1 MDILELN
8 EITEDVILFYKNNLN
23 IAKDDY
29 EKLVHNNRGL
39 DKSKLDGYYEI
50 HHIIPKSLGGSNDIN
65 NLVLLTYEEHIK
77 AHMLLYILY
86 PENTKLLGAF
96 KLLITLNN
104 KLALTN
110 FKVNLYDLSEIR
122 KKFSESMKGDNNPS
136 KRPEV
141 RKKISENNPMKK
153 EENRLKFTGNNNP
166 MKKLENRQKFMGDN
180 SPMKRPEVK
189 AKISGDNN
197 PSKRP
202 EVRKK
207 ISDQLKGKI
216 FSEEHKENLKI
227 AKAKLYGVQGPDG
240 TIYESASEIARIL
253 GVNQATVNRWIQKGK
268 NGYKRINL
276 S

>member
-268 NGYKRINL
+268 NGYN
-276 S
+276 